1 MEFHR
6 TCKNCTVHHV
16 CFFQGC
22 ISHSKNDYPCGWNS
36 LFEKQMNR
44 IKIFLS
50 SVQNEFA
57 IERRRIADYIR
68 QDTMP
73 EFHQD
78 DFRVVVWQQDKKG
91 VQEKVLYYYLYCVT
105 NTRMSHPTLSTPS

>member
-1 MEFHR
+1 MVRKYYNAHL
-6 TCKNCTVHHV
+6 
-16 CFFQGC
+16 
-22 ISHSKNDYPCGWNS
+22 SHSKNECPCGWNS

-50 SVQNEFA
+50 SVQKKFVS
-57 IERRRIADYIR
+57 ERRRIADYIR
-68 QDTMP
+68 QDTLQ

-91 VQEKVLYYYLYCVT
+91 VQEEGLYYFLYCVT
-105 NTRMSHPTLSTPS
+105 NSRKPPHTLSIPS